1 LVHRWNFRLV
11 GSANGGRTIQFQL
24 FHDKPMKRN
33 RTKSAKL
40 SPDFVRGFERACL
53 LITGN
58 TVKWNRGERR
68 LFNRITRMLYGRKR
82 R

>member
-1 LVHRWNFRLV
+1 MKVV
-11 GSANGGRTIQFQL
+11 PK
-24 FHDKPMKRN
+24 KP
-33 RTKSAKL
+33 AKL

-68 LFNRITRMLYGRKR
+68 LFNRITRMLYGKKR